1 VGQWQFER
9 NNSGNRHRDRLY
21 SIPETST

>member
-9 NNSGNRHRDRLY
+9 NKSGNRHRDRLY
-21 SIPETST
+21 SIPQTST